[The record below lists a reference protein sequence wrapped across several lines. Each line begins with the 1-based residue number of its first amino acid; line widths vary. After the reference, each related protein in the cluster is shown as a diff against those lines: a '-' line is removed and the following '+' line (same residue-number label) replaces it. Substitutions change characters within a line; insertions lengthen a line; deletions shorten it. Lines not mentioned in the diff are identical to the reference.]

1 MPDSI
6 RRVLTALIAAPV
18 VIGIAYVGGWAF
30 AALVAAIGLVAQA
43 EVYSIAKSSGLA
55 PSRSAGFL
63 LGALVVAGVLAPDA
77 WMGAIALVAGV
88 VTVSPFFINQE
99 SFLANLA
106 VTLAGAVYPT
116 GLLAGLVAI
125 RSGQS
130 AQATNLDAFFLVM
143 MTLFLVW
150 ATDVFAYYVGKSVG
164 STPLAPSISPNKT
177 WEGSVGGAVS
187 ALLVAAGFK
196 LVGVVALAWIH
207 VVAIALICGV
217 ISQAGDLAESQIK
230 RSAGVKD
237 AGSVLPGHGGLL
249 DRFDSMA
256 VAAPLVYLYLRYVA
270 DVFV

>member
-6 RRVLTALIAAPV
+6 RRILTGLIAAPV

-30 AALVAAIGLVAQA
+30 AALVAAIGLLAQA
-43 EVYSIAKSSGLA
+43 EVYSIARASGLA
-55 PSRSAGFL
+55 PSRSAGYL

-77 WMGAIALVAGV
+77 WMAAVALVAGI
-88 VTVSPFFINQE
+88 VTAAPFFIDQE

-125 RSGQS
+125 RSGS
-130 AQATNLDAFFLVM
+130 GAQMADLDAFFLVM

-150 ATDVFAYYVGKSVG
+150 ATDIFAYYVGKTIG
-164 STPLAPSISPNKT
+164 STPLAPAISPNKT
-177 WEGSVGGAVS
+177 WEGSIGGAVS

-196 LVGVVALAWIH
+196 MIGVVDLAWIH
-207 VVAIALICGV
+207 VVGMAAICGV

-256 VAAPLVYLYLRYVA
+256 VAAPLVYIYLRYVA
-270 DVFV
+270 DVLA